1 VIDITFRRYYL
12 DKVLSDVNFTGRVL
26 DVGGKKDNK
35 RGVFR
40 PPLDKVE
47 SWEYLNI
54 DESTNPDYH
63 CSADNIP
70 VNGENFD
77 MVILA
82 EVLEHL
88 EEPESVLKEC
98 NRILKKEGKLIAT
111 IPFLFPIHADPYDF
125 QRWTDVKI
133 KMELEKS
140 GFRNIDIKPMGS
152 LFAVIYDLLYTSL
165 TFISKKPQTFRNRF
179 TRKFILRPLSIIFL
193 FLDKKYMYKSTNI
206 TTGYYIEASK

>member
-1 VIDITFRRYYL
+1 MVNITFRRYYL
-12 DKVLSDVNFTGRVL
+12 DKVLKETKFYGKVL
-26 DVGGKKDNK
+26 DVGGKKEKK
-35 RGVFR
+35 RGSFT
-40 PPLDKVE
+40 PPLKSVE

-54 DESTNPDYH
+54 DEDTNPDYY

-70 VNGENFD
+70 VNDGKFD
-77 MVILA
+77 MVMLA

-98 NRILKKEGKLIAT
+98 CRVLNKDGRLIAT

-125 QRWTDVKI
+125 QRWTDIKI
-133 KMELEKS
+133 KFELEKA
-140 GFRNIDIKPMGS
+140 GFSDIKITPMGS

-165 TFISKKPQTFRNRF
+165 TFISKEPQTFRNRF
-179 TRKFILRPLSIIFL
+179 IRKFTLRPLSSIFL
-193 FLDKKYMYKSTNI
+193 YLDKKYMYKSKNI